1 MGAEGREGTK
11 AGAHT
16 VDSLWHLCCPGTQIP
31 PRVESSA
38 RKRAGA
44 PCMACTRRCVDM
56 GHLFLMRN
64 LMKSSALNTEHLQTF
79 VALEFS

>member
-1 MGAEGREGTK
+1 MGAEGKEGTK
-11 AGAHT
+11 AGAHI

-44 PCMACTRRCVDM
+44 PCMACTRRCVD
-56 GHLFLMRN
+56 N
-64 LMKSSALNTEHLQTF
+64 S
-79 VALEFS
+79 

>member
-11 AGAHT
+11 AGVHI

-31 PRVESSA
+31 PRVDSSA

-44 PCMACTRRCVDM
+44 PCMACTRRFVD
-56 GHLFLMRN
+56 N
-64 LMKSSALNTEHLQTF
+64 S
-79 VALEFS
+79 